1 MEQNEPSLMDKT
13 PDKNL
18 GKSPALDPTPATGFR
33 AGNDRRVIKKHLS
46 TKLLGFTL
54 AILAI
59 AVIALGII
67 SYNMGSAAL
76 LEQAN
81 GDAQKYTNEGAAH
94 VAAIIAGNL
103 ETLNEVTLRGGVAS
117 MDWNA
122 QVAAIGADVTTLG
135 YEDIA
140 VMKLDG
146 HAKYL
151 AGGGEFDAAGQFW
164 YENGFNGET
173 AVSDVAISKVT
184 LKPVVFDVAPIK
196 NNGQVVG
203 LLVGRRD
210 PTFLKDTTNAM
221 GDGDRQYGFVVNAD
235 GGFMAHPNDEVV
247 LEQTN
252 VFTDIDNDGT
262 WKDFGL
268 AFKELGAGQS
278 GMLTYRLNGDTKIGA
293 TAPIPGTNWNL
304 IIAQYESDV
313 LAPMVHLRTV
323 TILISLLVLVLGG
336 AAAWYLAKKITKPIV
351 DLTALADQMA
361 LGNVDLEIAAASED
375 EIGALM
381 NSFATIIANRK
392 DQAEAAQRLSTGD
405 FAVEIIPQSDQDVLA
420 YALID
425 MVAEMN
431 KVNAGI
437 KKIGT
442 AAQEGQL
449 NYRGNTTEYTG
460 AFKDMIISLNN
471 MINTFV
477 KPLKVASKAIERIG
491 NGVLPPKITT
501 EYKGDFNDLKT
512 NINACIDG
520 LGALTEGNQVLA
532 LLCANDLSQK
542 MEGQYQGIYQEI
554 GESINGVH
562 AQMVHIVEIANNIA
576 AGNLCD
582 LDGLKA
588 IGQRSD
594 NDTLVPSFISMIESI
609 ARLVT
614 ETQTMTQIA
623 VSGDLTNRGD
633 VTKFQGE
640 YAKVVEG
647 FNQTLDVV
655 IEPINAASATLRE
668 LSQGNLHTEMH
679 GDFKGQHGQIKED
692 MNQTIA
698 FLKEYVEEITQTLEE
713 MGRGNLNQEIT
724 TTYLGDFQAIKTAL
738 NEITASLSTTMFEI
752 NNAAGQVE
760 SGARQI
766 SDGGQALA
774 QGTTEQ
780 ASAIQELTAS
790 IDEVAQETK
799 QNAMRANEANER
811 SIEVRNN
818 AEIGNARMTNMVT
831 AMVDINTSSQS
842 ISKIIK
848 VIDDIAFQTNILALN
863 AAVEAARAGQHGKG
877 FAVVAEEVRSLA
889 ARSAEAAKETTGL
902 IEGSIDKVAVGSK
915 IADETA
921 ESLTQIL
928 ADIGKVTALV
938 GNIARASNDQ
948 ASEIAQ
954 ITQGIEQVSQ
964 VVQTNSATAEESA
977 AASEELS
984 GQAEMLKQMVGAF
997 TIKAD
1002 GGSFTAATP
1011 AATRPQP
1018 VTAPAEPRI
1027 ELDDWDNDKY

>member
-1 MEQNEPSLMDKT
+1 MVENEPSLMDNT
-13 PDKNL
+13 PIPTTVIAGGRDK
-18 GKSPALDPTPATGFR
+18 R
-33 AGNDRRVIKKHLS
+33 IIKKHLS

-67 SYNMGSAAL
+67 SYYMGSSGITEKANEDAL
-76 LEQAN
+76 
-81 GDAQKYTNEGAAH
+81 KYTNEGASH
-94 VAAIIAGNL
+94 VGAIIAGNL
-103 ETLNEVTLRGGVAS
+103 ETLSEVTKRNGIAS
-117 MDWNA
+117 MDFPT
-122 QVAAIGADVTTLG
+122 QVAAVASDVEALG
-135 YEDIA
+135 YEDVA
-140 VMKLDG
+140 VMNLAG
-146 HAKYL
+146 HAKYVIS
-151 AGGGEFDAAGQFW
+151 GGEFDSWGEFW
-164 YENGFNGET
+164 YENGFKGERSI
-173 AVSDVAISKVT
+173 SDVAISKVT
-184 LKPVVFDVAPIK
+184 KAPCVFEVAPIK
-196 NNGQVVG
+196 NNGQIVG
-203 LLVGRRD
+203 LLIGRRS
-210 PTFLKDTTNAM
+210 PTFLKEITNAM
-221 GDGDRQYGFVVNAD
+221 GDGERQYGFVVNNE

-247 LEQTN
+247 MNQTN
-252 VFTDIDNDGT
+252 IFDEIETNGD
-262 WKDFGL
+262 WKDLGL
-268 AFKELGAGQS
+268 AVKELGTSQA
-278 GMLTYRLNGDTKIGA
+278 GMLTYSLKGATKIGA
-293 TAPIPGTNWNL
+293 MAPIPGTNWNL
-304 IIAQYESDV
+304 IITQYESDV
-313 LAPMVHLRTV
+313 LAPMVALRNI
-323 TILISLLVLVLGG
+323 TILISLLVLLIG
-336 AAAWYLAKKITKPIV
+336 AVASWYLAKQITKPIV
-351 DLTALADQMA
+351 ALTDVANQLAQGDI
-361 LGNVDLEIAAASED
+361 DLEMQTDRVD

-381 NSFATIIANRK
+381 NSFAAIIANRK
-392 DQAEAAQRLSTGD
+392 DQAEAARRLSQGD
-405 FAVEIIPQSDQDVLA
+405 FAVAIVPQSDKDVLA
-420 YALID
+420 YSLID

-431 KVNAGI
+431 KVNEGI

-477 KPLKVASKAIERIG
+477 KPLKVANKAIERIG
-491 NGVLPPKITT
+491 NGVIPPPITT

-520 LGALTEGNQVLA
+520 LGALTEGNEVLA

-542 MEGQYQGIYQEI
+542 IEGNYQGIYQEI

-562 AQMVHIVEIANNIA
+562 AQMVHIVKIANNIA
-576 AGNLCD
+576 VGKLCD
-582 LDGLKA
+582 LEDLKA

-609 ARLVT
+609 ALLVT
-614 ETQTMTQIA
+614 ETQAMTQIA
-623 VSGDLTNRGD
+623 VEGDLTNRGD
-633 VTKFQGE
+633 VAKFQGE

-668 LSQGNLHTEMH
+668 LSQGNLHTAMT
-679 GDFKGQHGQIKED
+679 GDFKGQHGQIKDD

-698 FLKEYVEEITQTLEE
+698 FLKEYVEEITHTLEE
-713 MGRGNLNQEIT
+713 IGRGNLNQEIT
-724 TTYLGDFQAIKTAL
+724 TTYLGDFQAIKAAL
-738 NEITASLSTTMFEI
+738 NSITASLSTTMFDI
-752 NNAAGQVE
+752 NSAAGQVE

-774 QGTTEQ
+774 QGATEQ

-799 QNAMRANEANER
+799 QNATRANEANQR

-818 AEIGNARMTNMVT
+818 AEIGNFRMNNMVT
-831 AMVDINTSSQS
+831 AMVDINSASQS

-877 FAVVAEEVRSLA
+877 FAVVAEEVRTLA

-902 IEGSIDKVAVGSK
+902 IEGSIAKVSVGSK

-928 ADIGKVTALV
+928 SDIEKVTSLV

-948 ASEIAQ
+948 ASEITQ

-997 TIKAD
+997 TIKTD
-1002 GGSFTAATP
+1002 SGSFTSAP
-1011 AATRPQP
+1011 
-1018 VTAPAEPRI
+1018 TAPAKPQPIIPPSEPRI

>member
-1 MEQNEPSLMDKT
+1 MNEHEKIISD
-13 PDKNL
+13 
-18 GKSPALDPTPATGFR
+18 AAPTPAIGL
-33 AGNDRRVIKKHLS
+33 AGLREQRVIKKHLS
-46 TKLLGFTL
+46 TRLLGFTL
-54 AILAI
+54 AILAV
-59 AVIALGII
+59 AVVALGII
-67 SYNMGSAAL
+67 SYQMGSTAI

-81 GDAQKYTNEGAAH
+81 ADAQKYTNEGASH

-103 ETLNEVTLRGGVAS
+103 ETLSEVTLRSGIAS
-117 MDWNA
+117 MDYNT
-122 QVAAIGADVTTLG
+122 QVAALAGDVTKLG

-140 VMKLDG
+140 VMNIDG

-164 YENGFNGET
+164 YENGFKGQT

-196 NNGQVVG
+196 SNGQVVG

-221 GDGDRQYGFVVNAD
+221 GDGERQYGFVINAE
-235 GGFMAHPNDEVV
+235 GGIMAHPKDEVV
-247 LEQTN
+247 LEQSN
-252 VFTDIDNDGT
+252 VFADIENDGI

-268 AFKELGAGQS
+268 AFKELGVGQS
-278 GMLTYRLNGDTKIGA
+278 GMLSYSLNGETKIGA
-293 TAPIPGTNWNL
+293 TAPIPGTTWNL

-313 LAPMVHLRTV
+313 LAPMNHLRNI
-323 TILISLLVLVLGG
+323 TILISLLVLVIGG

-361 LGNVDLEIAAASED
+361 LGDVDLEITTTSED

-381 NSFATIIANRK
+381 ASFTTIIDNRR
-392 DQAEAAQRLSTGD
+392 DQVDAAQRLAKGD
-405 FAVEIIPQSDQDVLA
+405 FAVAIIPQSDRDMLA

-431 KVNAGI
+431 KVNDDI
-437 KKIGT
+437 KKIGA
-442 AAQEGQL
+442 AAQDGQL
-449 NYRGNTTEYTG
+449 NYRGNTTIYNG
-460 AFKDMIISLNN
+460 AYKEMIISLNN

-491 NGVLPPKITT
+491 NGVIPPPITT

-512 NINACIDG
+512 NVNACIEG

-532 LLCANDLSQK
+532 MLCANDLSQK
-542 MEGQYQGIYQEI
+542 IEGHYQGIYQEI

-562 AQMVHIVEIANNIA
+562 SQMVHIVEIANHMA

-609 ARLVT
+609 AMLVA
-614 ETQTMTQIA
+614 ETQEMTRIA
-623 VSGDLTNRGD
+623 VDGDLTNRGQ
-633 VTKFQGE
+633 VAKFQGE

-668 LSQGNLHTEMH
+668 LAQGNLHTAMT

-698 FLKEYVEEITQTLEE
+698 FLKEYVEEITDTLEE
-713 MGRGNLNQEIT
+713 IGRGNLNQEIT
-724 TTYLGDFQAIKTAL
+724 TTYLGDFQAIKLAL
-738 NEITASLSTTMFEI
+738 NDITASLSTTMADI

-774 QGTTEQ
+774 QGATEQ

-799 QNAMRANEANER
+799 QNAVRANEANQR
-811 SIEVRNN
+811 SIEVRNS
-818 AEIGNARMTNMVT
+818 AEIGNVRMNNMVT

-877 FAVVAEEVRSLA
+877 FAVVAEEVRTLA

-902 IEGSIDKVAVGSK
+902 IEGSIEKVSVGSK

-928 ADIGKVTALV
+928 ADIEKVTSLV

-954 ITQGIEQVSQ
+954 ITQGIEQVSH

-997 TIKAD
+997 TIKTD
-1002 GGSFTAATP
+1002 GHRTAVVATP
-1011 AATRPQP
+1011 VVHDTTPTP
-1018 VTAPAEPRI
+1018 LAPAEPRI
-1027 ELDDWDNDKY
+1027 DLDDWDNDKY

>member
-1 MEQNEPSLMDKT
+1 MEEKALLNSNKEPNPVS
-13 PDKNL
+13 
-18 GKSPALDPTPATGFR
+18 ATSSIKGSR
-33 AGNDRRVIKKHLS
+33 KKHLS

-54 AILAI
+54 IILAV
-59 AVIALGII
+59 AVISLSVIFI
-67 SYNMGSAAL
+67 NMGSAAI
-76 LEQAN
+76 LEQAHD
-81 GDAQKYTNEGAAH
+81 DARKYTNEGASH
-94 VAAIIAGNL
+94 VGAIIAGNL
-103 ETLNEVTLRGGVAS
+103 STLSEVTLRSGVSS

-122 QVAAIGADVTTLG
+122 QVAAIASDVDKLG
-135 YEDIA
+135 YQDIA
-140 VMKLDG
+140 VMNLDG

-151 AGGGEFDAAGQFW
+151 VGGGEFDSAGQFW
-164 YENGFNGET
+164 YTDGFKGET
-173 AVSDVAISKVT
+173 VVSDVAISKVT
-184 LKPVVFDVAPIK
+184 QEPVVFDVAPIK
-196 NNGQVVG
+196 SNGQVVG
-203 LLVGRRD
+203 LLIGRRD

-221 GDGDRQYGFVVNAD
+221 GDGERQYGFVVNNE
-235 GGFMAHPNDEVV
+235 GGFMAHPDDEVIMN
-247 LEQTN
+247 QTN
-252 VFTDIDNDGT
+252 VFADIEKNGV
-262 WKDFGL
+262 WRDFGI
-268 AFKELGAGQS
+268 AFKELGAGQT
-278 GMLTYRLNGDTKIGA
+278 GMLSYSLNGETKIGA
-293 TAPIPGTNWNL
+293 TAPIPGTNWTL

-313 LAPMVHLRTV
+313 LAPMHHLRNV
-323 TILISLLVLVLGG
+323 TLLVLLLVLLIGG
-336 AAAWYLAKKITKPIV
+336 VAAYILAKRISKPIV
-351 DLTALADQMA
+351 ELTALADQMA
-361 LGNVDLEIAAASED
+361 LGNVDLEIVAASED
-375 EIGALM
+375 EIGTLM
-381 NSFATIIANRK
+381 DSFATIIDNRK
-392 DQAEAAQRLSTGD
+392 AQADAARRLSEGD
-405 FAVEIIPQSDQDVLA
+405 FAVAIVPQSDKDVLA

-431 KVNAGI
+431 KVNEGI

-442 AAQEGQL
+442 AAQDGQL
-449 NYRGNTTEYTG
+449 NYRGNTTDYTG

-471 MINTFV
+471 MVNTFV
-477 KPLKVASKAIERIG
+477 NPLKVASKAIERIG
-491 NGVLPPKITT
+491 NGVIPPPITT
-501 EYKGDFNDLKT
+501 EYKGDFNDLKN

-520 LGALTEGNQVLA
+520 LGALTEGNEVLA
-532 LLCANDLSQK
+532 KLSANDLSQK
-542 MEGQYQGIYQEI
+542 IEGSYQGIYQEI

-562 AQMVHIVEIANNIA
+562 DQMVHIVEIANNMA
-576 AGNLCD
+576 VGNLCD

-594 NDTLVPSFISMIESI
+594 NDTLIPSFISMIESI
-609 ARLVT
+609 ALLVA

-623 VSGDLTNRGD
+623 VEGDLTNRGN
-633 VTKFQGE
+633 VAKFQGE

-668 LSQGNLHTEMH
+668 LSQGNLHTAMT

-698 FLKEYVEEITQTLEE
+698 FLKEYVEEITHTLEE
-713 MGRGNLNQEIT
+713 IGRGNLNQEIT
-724 TTYLGDFQAIKTAL
+724 TQYLGDFQAIKTAL
-738 NEITASLSTTMFEI
+738 NSITASLSTTMFDI
-752 NNAAGQVE
+752 NSAAGQVE

-774 QGTTEQ
+774 QGATEQ

-799 QNAMRANEANER
+799 QNAVRANEANER

-818 AEIGNARMTNMVT
+818 AEIGNVRMTNMVT
-831 AMVDINTSSQS
+831 AMVDINASSQN

-902 IEGSIDKVAVGSK
+902 IEGSIDKVSVGSK

-928 ADIGKVTALV
+928 ADIEKVTSLV

-948 ASEIAQ
+948 ATEIAQ
-954 ITQGIEQVSQ
+954 ITKGIEQVSQ

-997 TIKAD
+997 TIKTDSDNYAP
-1002 GGSFTAATP
+1002 SP
-1011 AATRPQP
+1011 AAPSFQAEP
-1018 VTAPAEPRI
+1018 VAVAEPRI
-1027 ELDDWDNDKY
+1027 DLDDWDNDKY

>member
-1 MEQNEPSLMDKT
+1 MDEEKIVL
-13 PDKNL
+13 DNN
-18 GKSPALDPTPATGFR
+18 PAPLTGLTGLR
-33 AGNDRRVIKKHLS
+33 ERRVIKKHLS
-46 TKLLGFTL
+46 TRLLGFTL
-54 AILAI
+54 AILAV
-59 AVIALGII
+59 AVIALGVL
-67 SYNMGSAAL
+67 SYSMGSAAL

-81 GDAQKYTNEGAAH
+81 ADAQKYTDEGASH

-103 ETLNEVTLRGGVAS
+103 ETLNEVSKRNGIAS
-117 MDWNA
+117 MDYNT
-122 QVAAIGADVTTLG
+122 QVAALAGDVTTLG
-135 YEDIA
+135 YEDLA
-140 VMKLDG
+140 VMNMDG

-151 AGGGEFDAAGQFW
+151 INGGEFDSWGEFW
-164 YENGFNGET
+164 YENGFKGEL
-173 AVSDVAISKVT
+173 AISDVAISKVT
-184 LKPVVFDVAPIK
+184 KAPCVYEVAPIK
-196 NNGQVVG
+196 SNGQVVG
-203 LLVGRRD
+203 LLVGRRS
-210 PTFLKDTTNAM
+210 PTFLKETTNAM
-221 GDGDRQYGFVVNAD
+221 GDGERQYGFVVNNE
-235 GGFMAHPNDEVV
+235 GGIMAHPNDEVI
-247 LEQTN
+247 LNQTN
-252 VFTDIDNDGT
+252 VFDEIDNDGD

-278 GMLTYRLNGDTKIGA
+278 GMLNYTLNGDTKIGA

-304 IIAQYESDV
+304 IIAQFESDV
-313 LAPMVHLRTV
+313 LAPMNQLRNITL
-323 TILISLLVLVLGG
+323 LISLLVLFLGG
-336 AAAWYLAKKITKPIV
+336 AAAWVLAKRISKPIV

-361 LGNVDLEIAAASED
+361 LGDVDLEITASSED

-381 NSFATIIANRK
+381 DSFATIIENRRE
-392 DQAEAAQRLSTGD
+392 QVEAAQRLSKGD
-405 FAVEIIPQSDQDVLA
+405 FTVAIVPQSDKDVLA
-420 YALID
+420 FALLD

-431 KVNAGI
+431 KVSDDI
-437 KKIGT
+437 KKIGV
-442 AAQEGQL
+442 AAQDGQL
-449 NYRGNTTEYTG
+449 NYRGNTTIYDG
-460 AFKDMIISLNN
+460 AFKEMIISLNN

-477 KPLKVASKAIERIG
+477 EPLKVASKAIERIG
-491 NGVLPPKITT
+491 NGVIPPPITT

-512 NINACIDG
+512 NINACIEG

-532 LLCANDLSQK
+532 LLCNNDLSQK
-542 MEGQYQGIYQEI
+542 IEGHYQGIYQEI

-609 ARLVT
+609 ALLVA
-614 ETQTMTQIA
+614 ETQTMTRMA
-623 VSGDLTNRGD
+623 VAGDLDNRGNAAQ
-633 VTKFQGE
+633 FQGE

-668 LSQGNLHTEMH
+668 LAQGNLHTEMY

-692 MNQTIA
+692 MNQTIT
-698 FLKEYVEEITQTLEE
+698 FLKEYVEEITQTLQEL
-713 MGRGNLNQEIT
+713 GRGNLNQEIT
-724 TTYLGDFQAIKTAL
+724 RHYLGDFEAIKTAL
-738 NEITASLSTTMFEI
+738 NAITESLSSTMADI

-766 SDGGQALA
+766 SDGGQAMA
-774 QGTTEQ
+774 QGATEQ

-799 QNAMRANEANER
+799 QNAMRANEANQR

-818 AEIGNARMTNMVT
+818 AEIGNVRMTNMVN
-831 AMVDINTSSQS
+831 AMVDINSASQS

-902 IEGSIDKVAVGSK
+902 IEGSIDKVVIGSR

-928 ADIGKVTALV
+928 ADIEKVTSLV

-954 ITQGIEQVSQ
+954 ITKGIEQVSQ

-997 TIKAD
+997 TIKS
-1002 GGSFTAATP
+1002 GGNSYTP
-1011 AATRPQP
+1011 APAQP
-1018 VTAPAEPRI
+1018 VFAPEPAPVPEPRI
-1027 ELDDWDNDKY
+1027 ELDDWEHDKY

>member
-1 MEQNEPSLMDKT
+1 MDEEKILL
-13 PDKNL
+13 DNN
-18 GKSPALDPTPATGFR
+18 PAPLTGLTGLR
-33 AGNDRRVIKKHLS
+33 ERRVIKKHLS
-46 TKLLGFTL
+46 TRLLGFTL
-54 AILAI
+54 AILAV
-59 AVIALGII
+59 AVIALGIL
-67 SYNMGSAAL
+67 SYSMGSAAL

-81 GDAQKYTNEGAAH
+81 ADAKKYTDEGASH

-103 ETLNEVTLRGGVAS
+103 ETLSEVSKRNGIAS
-117 MDWNA
+117 MDYNT
-122 QVAAIGADVTTLG
+122 QVAALAADVTALG

-140 VMKLDG
+140 VMNMDG

-151 AGGGEFDAAGQFW
+151 AGGGEFDAAGQYW
-164 YENGFNGET
+164 YENGFKGET

-221 GDGDRQYGFVVNAD
+221 GDGERQYGFVVSAE
-235 GGFMAHPNDEVV
+235 GGFMAHPDDAVI

-252 VFTDIDNDGT
+252 VFADMENDGI
-262 WKDFGL
+262 WKDFGR
-268 AFKELGAGQS
+268 AFMELGAGQS
-278 GMLTYRLNGDTKIGA
+278 GMLNYTLNGDKKIGA

-313 LAPMVHLRTV
+313 LAPMNHLRTI
-323 TILISLLVLVLGG
+323 TILISLLVLALGG
-336 AAAWYLAKKITKPIV
+336 AAAWYLAKRITKPIV
-351 DLTALADQMA
+351 DLTGLADQMA
-361 LGNVDLEIAAASED
+361 LGDVDLEITASSED

-381 NSFATIIANRK
+381 DSFATIIESRRE
-392 DQAEAAQRLSTGD
+392 QAEAAQRLAKGD
-405 FAVEIIPQSDQDVLA
+405 FAVAIVPQSDKDVLA
-420 YALID
+420 YALLD
-425 MVAEMN
+425 MVAAMN
-431 KVNAGI
+431 AVSDDI
-437 KKIGT
+437 KKIGA
-442 AAQEGQL
+442 AAQDGQL
-449 NYRGNTTEYTG
+449 NYRGNTTIYNG

-491 NGVLPPKITT
+491 NGVIPPPITT
-501 EYKGDFNDLKT
+501 EYKGDFNTLKT
-512 NINACIDG
+512 NINACIEG

-542 MEGQYQGIYQEI
+542 IDGHYQGIYQEI

-594 NDTLVPSFISMIESI
+594 NDTLVPSFILMIESI
-609 ARLVT
+609 ALLVA
-614 ETQTMTQIA
+614 ETQTMTRMA
-623 VSGDLTNRGD
+623 VAGDLDNRGD
-633 VTKFQGE
+633 ATKFQGE

-655 IEPINAASATLRE
+655 IEPIKAASATLRE
-668 LSQGNLHTEMH
+668 LAQGNLHTQMQ

-692 MNQTIA
+692 MNQTIT
-698 FLKEYVEEITQTLEE
+698 FLKEYVEEITQTLQEL
-713 MGRGNLNQEIT
+713 GRGNLNQEIT
-724 TTYLGDFQAIKTAL
+724 RHYLGDFEAIKTAL
-738 NEITASLSTTMFEI
+738 NEITENLSSTMADI

-766 SDGGQALA
+766 SDGGQAMA
-774 QGTTEQ
+774 QGATEQ

-790 IDEVAQETK
+790 IDEIAQETK
-799 QNAMRANEANER
+799 QNAIRANEANQR

-818 AEIGNARMTNMVT
+818 AEIGNVRMNNMVT
-831 AMVDINTSSQS
+831 AMVDINSSSQS

-877 FAVVAEEVRSLA
+877 FAVVAEEVRTLA

-902 IEGSIDKVAVGSK
+902 IEGSIDKVAIGSK

-921 ESLTQIL
+921 ESLTEIL
-928 ADIGKVTALV
+928 SAIEKVTSLV

-954 ITQGIEQVSQ
+954 ITKGIEQVSQ
-964 VVQTNSATAEESA
+964 VVQTNSATAEQSA

-997 TIKAD
+997 TIKNS
-1002 GGSFTAATP
+1002 GSHTAPT
-1011 AATRPQP
+1011 QP
-1018 VTAPAEPRI
+1018 VFEPEPAPVPEPRI

>member
-1 MEQNEPSLMDKT
+1 MKEKKQSPIDTQPILNAT
-13 PDKNL
+13 IAV
-18 GKSPALDPTPATGFR
+18 GK
-33 AGNDRRVIKKHLS
+33 DRQIIKKHLS

-59 AVIALGII
+59 AVIALGVV
-67 SYNMGSAAL
+67 SYNMGSKAL

-81 GDAQKYTNEGAAH
+81 SDAQKYTNEGAAH

-103 ETLNEVTLRGGVAS
+103 ETLTEVSKRNGIAS
-117 MDWNA
+117 MDYA
-122 QVAAIGADVTTLG
+122 TQVAAIDSDIETLG
-135 YEDIA
+135 YEDLA
-140 VMKLDG
+140 VMNMDG

-151 AGGGEFDAAGQFW
+151 ISGGEFDSWGEFW
-164 YENGFNGET
+164 YENGFTGEN
-173 AVSDVAISKVT
+173 AISDVAISKVT
-184 LKPVVFDVAPIK
+184 KAPCVFEVAPIK
-196 NNGQVVG
+196 NNGQVIG
-203 LLVGRRD
+203 LLVGRRS
-210 PTFLKDTTNAM
+210 PTFLKVTTNAM
-221 GDGDRQYGFVVNAD
+221 GDGDRQYGFVVNNE
-235 GGFMAHPNDEVV
+235 GGFMAHPNDEVI
-247 LEQTN
+247 LNQTN
-252 VFTDIDNDGT
+252 VFNEIDNEGV
-262 WKDFGL
+262 WKNFGL
-268 AFKELGAGQS
+268 AFKELGAGQT
-278 GMLTYRLNGDTKIGA
+278 GMLTYVLNGDTKIGA
-293 TAPIPGTNWNL
+293 TAPISGTNWNL

-313 LAPMVHLRTV
+313 LAPMVHLRNITM
-323 TILISLLVLVLGG
+323 LISLLVLILG
-336 AAAWYLAKKITKPIV
+336 ATAAWYLAKKITKPIV
-351 DLTALADQMA
+351 DLTSLANQMA
-361 LGNVDLEIAAASED
+361 LGDVDLEIAATSED

-392 DQAEAAQRLSTGD
+392 DQAKAAQCLSRGD
-405 FAVEIIPQSDQDVLA
+405 FSVEIIPQSDQDVLA

-442 AAQEGQL
+442 AAQDGQL

-491 NGVLPPKITT
+491 NGVIPPAITT
-501 EYKGDFNDLKT
+501 EYKGDFNALKT

-532 LLCANDLSQK
+532 MLCTNDLSQK
-542 MEGQYQGIYQEI
+542 IEGSYQGIYQEI

-582 LDGLKA
+582 LDNLRA

-609 ARLVT
+609 ALLVA
-614 ETQTMTQIA
+614 ETQTMTRIA
-623 VSGDLTNRGD
+623 VSGDLTNRGN
-633 VTKFQGE
+633 VSKFQGE

-668 LSQGNLHTEMH
+668 LSQGNLHTAMT

-698 FLKEYVEEITQTLEE
+698 FLKEYVEEITHTLEE
-713 MGRGNLNQEIT
+713 IGQGNLNQEIT
-724 TTYLGDFQAIKTAL
+724 TTYLGDFQNIKAAL
-738 NEITASLSTTMFEI
+738 NRITASLSTTMFDI

-774 QGTTEQ
+774 QGATEQ
-780 ASAIQELTAS
+780 ASAIEELTAS
-790 IDEVAQETK
+790 IEEVTQETK
-799 QNAMRANEANER
+799 QNAIRANEANQR

-818 AEIGNARMTNMVT
+818 AEIGNVRMNSMVT
-831 AMVDINTSSQS
+831 AMVDINDSSQN

-877 FAVVAEEVRSLA
+877 FAVVAEEVRTLA

-902 IEGSIDKVAVGSK
+902 IEGSIDKVSIGSK

-921 ESLTQIL
+921 ESLSQIL
-928 ADIGKVTALV
+928 SDIEKVTALV
-938 GNIARASNDQ
+938 GNITQASNDQ

-997 TIKAD
+997 TIKTKKTD
-1002 GGSFTAATP
+1002 FSSEGIRKTSQSTASLSI
-1011 AATRPQP
+1011 PQ
-1018 VTAPAEPRI
+1018 I
-1027 ELDDWDNDKY
+1027 ELDEWTMDNDKY